1 MVPSVPADPSAG
13 TALQP
18 SRLLKLCPAITSA
31 KALCVAFSGGL
42 DSTVLLHLLW
52 QLRNQGLLTAPLRAL
67 HVHHG
72 LQRGADAWL
81 EHCRQLC
88 QQWNIAFTG
97 SCVDAAARRGE
108 SPEARAREARYQ
120 AYAVELQPDEFLVQA
135 HHCDDQAETL
145 LLRLMRGS
153 GVAGLSGMPVERV
166 LAHGRLLRPLLGLHK
181 QELEAYALHHKL
193 PHVEDPSN
201 ADHRYD
207 RNFLRAEI
215 LPRLQQRWP
224 EAAASLVRSVELLQE
239 AETLLHEL
247 AALDLSSA
255 GLEFPNRLSLPALRQ
270 LSPARQRNLLR
281 HWLLQQPEELAG
293 TEMSYQLLQ
302 RCVHELIAP
311 QTDEYA
317 MLEWG
322 EGRKARQLHRYR
334 SALYLLLPLPQ
345 VPASCS
351 WDPDMLL
358 QLPAPLG
365 CLQWMLPAVANT
377 AELLPL
383 EVSFRH
389 GSERVNKP
397 DGHHQ
402 SLKHYCQQRG
412 IPPWLRD
419 LIPLLYHGHEL
430 SAIGEDLLPDTML
443 ARVVK
448 NVRPIRWQRSQLLCG
463 W

>member
-1 MVPSVPADPSAG
+1 MVPSAPADLPAG
-13 TALQP
+13 AALQP
-18 SRLLKLCPAITSA
+18 SRLLSLCPALTSA

-52 QLRNQGLLTAPLRAL
+52 QLRAEGLLTAPLRAL

-72 LQRGADAWL
+72 LQSAADAWL
-81 EHCRQLC
+81 EHCGQVCLE
-88 QQWNIAFTG
+88 WNIAFTG
-97 SCVDAAARRGE
+97 SRVDAVARRGE

-120 AYAVELQPDEFLVQA
+120 AYAVELQPDEILVQA

-153 GVAGLSGMPVERV
+153 GISGLSGMPAERA
-166 LAHGRLLRPLLGLHK
+166 LAHGRLLRPLLALHK
-181 QELEAYALHHKL
+181 QELEAYAKRHKL
-193 PHVEDPSN
+193 HFVADPSN

-224 EAAASLVRSVELLQE
+224 EAASSLVRSVELLQE
-239 AETLLHEL
+239 AGLLLQEMAARDLTL
-247 AALDLSSA
+247 ACQ
-255 GLEFPNRLSLPALRQ
+255 EFPNRLSLAVLWQ

-293 TEMSYQLLQ
+293 GEMSYQLLH

-311 QTDEYA
+311 HSDEYA

-322 EGRKARQLHRYR
+322 EGQKARQLHRYR
-334 SALYLLLPLPQ
+334 GTLYLLLPLPSAP
-345 VPASCS
+345 PACS
-351 WDPDMLL
+351 WDPDLLL

-365 CLQWMLPAVANT
+365 LMQWLLPDLANT
-377 AELLPL
+377 AELGSL
-383 EVSFRH
+383 EVRFRS

-402 SLKHYCQQRG
+402 SLKHYCQERG

-419 LIPLLYHGHEL
+419 LVPLLYHGQEL
-430 SAIGEDLLPDTML
+430 SAIGEQILPDTAL
-443 ARVVK
+443 ARIAK
-448 NVRPIRWQRSQLLCG
+448 NVNPIRWQRSLLLCG